1 MLVMCLSTA
10 SSSHFIPALISLKP
24 LLKGKEQS
32 TNCLLHSLLV
42 CLYPLRCNSVFLQ
55 AAAC

>member
-42 CLYPLRCNSVFLQ
+42 CLYPLRCN
-55 AAAC
+55 